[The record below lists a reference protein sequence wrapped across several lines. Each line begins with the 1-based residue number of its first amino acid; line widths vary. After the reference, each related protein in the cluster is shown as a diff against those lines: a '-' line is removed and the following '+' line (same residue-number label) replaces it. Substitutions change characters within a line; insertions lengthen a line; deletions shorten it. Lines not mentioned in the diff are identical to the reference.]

1 MKLTHPNTTLRSPN
15 SGFYT
20 YLRHLGHDIFE
31 DPHRKG
37 KVAAAAMMA
46 GGVNSNSQLKP
57 KPPTE
62 QQSALAAFQHLPLH
76 IALSSA
82 AGGGAGLATY
92 LWRSPWD
99 TLFKVSLGM
108 RAKETALVSARR
120 FLTSPRGIKATA
132 VGAATWGIYE
142 GVWTVLEH
150 AASVGK
156 NESSL

>member
-1 MKLTHPNTTLRSPN
+1 
-15 SGFYT
+15 
-20 YLRHLGHDIFE
+20 
-31 DPHRKG
+31 
-37 KVAAAAMMA
+37 MA

-62 QQSALAAFQHLPLH
+62 QQSAAAFQHLPLH

-82 AGGGAGLATY
+82 AGGRRPAVPLA
-92 LWRSPWD
+92 
-99 TLFKVSLGM
+99 VSLGH
-108 RAKETALVSARR
+108 AVQSEPQHARQGDG
-120 FLTSPRGIKATA
+120 PRQRQEVPHVAAGIKATA

-150 AASVGK
+150 AASVGE